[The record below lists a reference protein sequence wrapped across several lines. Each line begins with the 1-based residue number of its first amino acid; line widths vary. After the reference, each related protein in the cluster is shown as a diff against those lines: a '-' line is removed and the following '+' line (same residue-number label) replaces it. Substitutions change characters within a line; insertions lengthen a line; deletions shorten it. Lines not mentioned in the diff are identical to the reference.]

1 MRTIKYVIIAFVIA
15 LTGTATQATAQSAA
29 SQISEVK
36 EMYSIEKNHDFS
48 DLEKTLLFGL
58 NSDVNGVIESALFN
72 AVSYK
77 IVYPNFESNR
87 VLTKLSQ
94 IALEG
99 ASHSLRFKAYLTLE
113 YYQNQDDFNEPVSLT
128 GYIDVRDQNR
138 VFYYLQDKVQ
148 ETSVTVS
155 NN

>member
-15 LTGTATQATAQSAA
+15 LTGITTQASAQSAA
-29 SQISEVK
+29 SQTSVVN
-36 EMYSIEKNHDFS
+36 EMNSIEKNHDFS

-77 IVYPNFESNR
+77 IVYPNFESKR
-87 VLTKLSQ
+87 VLSKLSQ

-113 YYQNQDDFNEPVSLT
+113 YYQNQHEFDAPVSLT
-128 GYIDVRDQNR
+128 GYINVKDQNK
-138 VFYYLQDKVQ
+138 VFYYLQDEVQ